1 MDQITFQH
9 DTVLSDVHMHR
20 PNTRHLMTRLSAV
33 GQPVFMSR
41 FRILAEGRDEG
52 GCEDKL
58 RRPRSDDDDDDE
70 EEGYGDEEPL
80 LDEDGDLD
88 VAHRPRKDSVDD
100 GGRDLVCPVILQQ
113 SDPEQHDEDDEDD
126 GDDEDAHFSK
136 DIIRIE
142 HTMATPLEDV
152 GKQTLWVV
160 SLLSASTTFYRSYTF
175 DQCCRWAATGPCD
188 VWERCIS
195 IPSRHQS
202 EDRFSHF
209 TITLR
214 TSWYR
219 QDQCVCVIYFSFSDV
234 GEDLLR
240 LCNRN
245 VCLNKHILEPAGG
258 KVKVK
263 RLDWLQH
270 SLCTDADGEF
280 SWTEEEVADLYDNAS
295 FILAADVCY
304 DDDLTDGLFRT
315 LYRLCSSFRHAAAIF
330 ISLEKRMNFSLRHM
344 DVCCE
349 AYNHFMHCL
358 SQLQDLQDGRWRFMV
373 ELVPL
378 NFPQFL
384 LYERIEQL
392 ELWKITA
399 SLLPSERSRLD
410 SNGGC
415 SQNQPPSRFDP
426 TTE

>member
-33 GQPVFMSR
+33 GQPGVSAPPPIRRSETLLPDAAAM
-41 FRILAEGRDEG
+41 LA
-52 GCEDKL
+52 
-58 RRPRSDDDDDDE
+58 SH
-70 EEGYGDEEPL
+70 
-80 LDEDGDLD
+80 D
-88 VAHRPRKDSVDD
+88 V
-100 GGRDLVCPVILQQ
+100 
-113 SDPEQHDEDDEDD
+113 
-126 GDDEDAHFSK
+126 
-136 DIIRIE
+136 
-142 HTMATPLEDV
+142 
-152 GKQTLWVV
+152 
-160 SLLSASTTFYRSYTF
+160 
-175 DQCCRWAATGPCD
+175 
-188 VWERCIS
+188 
-195 IPSRHQS
+195 
-202 EDRFSHF
+202 
-209 TITLR
+209 
-214 TSWYR
+214 R

-245 VCLNKHILEPAGG
+245 VCLNKHILEPADVVLWSTIISSGF
-258 KVKVK
+258 
-263 RLDWLQH
+263 LP
-270 SLCTDADGEF
+270 LCCLDADGEF

-392 ELWKITA
+392 VREVLLKPTATADGPASITA
-399 SLLPSERSRLD
+399 SSSPNATSS
-410 SNGGC
+410 SH
-415 SQNQPPSRFDP
+415 
-426 TTE
+426 

>member
-33 GQPVFMSR
+33 GQPGVSAPPPIRRSETLLPDAAAM
-41 FRILAEGRDEG
+41 LA
-52 GCEDKL
+52 
-58 RRPRSDDDDDDE
+58 SH
-70 EEGYGDEEPL
+70 
-80 LDEDGDLD
+80 D
-88 VAHRPRKDSVDD
+88 VR
-100 GGRDLVCPVILQQ
+100 
-113 SDPEQHDEDDEDD
+113 QH
-126 GDDEDAHFSK
+126 HFFSFP
-136 DIIRIE
+136 E

-152 GKQTLWVV
+152 GKQV
-160 SLLSASTTFYRSYTF
+160 S
-175 DQCCRWAATGPCD
+175 PCF
-188 VWERCIS
+188 
-195 IPSRHQS
+195 P
-202 EDRFSHF
+202 
-209 TITLR
+209 
-214 TSWYR
+214 
-219 QDQCVCVIYFSFSDV
+219 DQCVCVIYFSFSDV

-245 VCLNKHILEPAGG
+245 VCLNKHILEPAG
-258 KVKVK
+258 KITVC
-263 RLDWLQH
+263 LH
-270 SLCTDADGEF
+270 SYADGEF

-392 ELWKITA
+392 VREV
-399 SLLPSERSRLD
+399 LLK
-410 SNGGC
+410 
-415 SQNQPPSRFDP
+415 RFNSVSVPDKAGDGDL
-426 TTE
+426 